1 MRRVF
6 FGSSDG
12 ALGDFAQAILR
23 VFTGLTMALA
33 HGLPKFPPGEQLIG
47 GLTHMGFPLPELFA
61 WLAVGAE
68 LLGGLLLCVG
78 FLTRPA
84 AAFLAITML
93 VAAVM
98 VHGAD
103 PFQKKEMALLYFF
116 ISFFFT
122 LKGAG
127 KFSIDHFIRQK

>member
-1 MRRVF
+1 MRRLL

-12 ALGDFAQAILR
+12 FVGDLAQASLR
-23 VFTGLTMALA
+23 VFAGLTMAIA
-33 HGLPKFPPGEQLIG
+33 HGLPKFPPGEQLVG
-47 GLTHMGFPLPELFA
+47 GLTQMGFPVPELFA

-68 LLGGLLLCVG
+68 LLGGLFLCIG
-78 FLTRPA
+78 FLTRPS

-93 VAAVM
+93 VAAVV

-116 ISFFFT
+116 ISFFFM

-127 KFSIDHFIRQK
+127 KLSIDQFIRQK

>member
-1 MRRVF
+1 MRRLL

-12 ALGDFAQAILR
+12 ALGDLAQALLR
-23 VFTGLTMALA
+23 VFTGLTMAIA
-33 HGLPKFPPGEQLIG
+33 HGWPKFPPGEQLVG
-47 GLTHMGFPLPELFA
+47 GLTHMGFPMPELFA
-61 WLAVGAE
+61 WLAVFAE
-68 LLGGLLLCVG
+68 LVGGLLLTIG
-78 FLTRPA
+78 LLTRPA

-93 VAAVM
+93 VAAIV

-116 ISFFFT
+116 ISYFFM

-127 KFSIDHFIRQK
+127 KFSVDNFIRQK